1 MVCTVT
7 GAHSSGDDWSFCQPV
22 VGNVTSVTAETVTA
36 ADVGA
41 AGAGDTE
48 EEAAVG
54 KSWTPGSVAAR

>member
-1 MVCTVT
+1 MEFLPACRRKCNITHRS
-7 GAHSSGDDWSFCQPV
+7 A
-22 VGNVTSVTAETVTA
+22 TAETVTA

-54 KSWTPGSVAAR
+54 TSWTPGSVAAR